1 MRIDKYLKLTRLIK
15 RRSVAKELLD
25 RNLFLING
33 KIAKP
38 SSEINVGDI
47 INLVLGRIKLEIEV
61 TKVVD
66 FCKKEDASSLY
77 KIIKEERINEDQF
90 RQE

>member
-25 RNLFLING
+25 RDLFYING

-38 SSEINVGDI
+38 SSEIKVNDEV
-47 INLVLGRIKLEIEV
+47 LLQLGRHKLLIKVLK
-61 TKVVD
+61 TPD
-66 FCKKEDASSLY
+66 YAKKEDASSLY
-77 KIIKEERINEDQF
+77 EIIKEEIIDEA
-90 RQE
+90 